1 MAVLI
6 ETLKTYLD
14 ITWNDPHTNAKLEG
28 ILARAQTKIC
38 AYAGDDTVSFA
49 DGTAEQQLLLDLCRY
64 VYNNSSEDFE
74 QNYKADLLMLRAKYA
89 TPEDPE
95 QEVTDDETNEDSE
108 SEDVGGSG

>member
-1 MAVLI
+1 MAALI
-6 ETLKTYLD
+6 DTVKNYLD
-14 ITWNDPHTNAKLEG
+14 ITWNDPGTNTKIEG
-28 ILARAQTKIC
+28 LLARAQVKIC

-64 VYNNSSEDFE
+64 IYNNASEDFE
-74 QNYKADLLMLRAKYA
+74 QNYRADLLMLRAKYA

>member
-28 ILARAQTKIC
+28 ILARAQNKIC
-38 AYAGDDTVSFA
+38 AYAGADSISFA

-89 TPEDPE
+89 TIDPDE
-95 QEVTDDETNEDSE
+95 QEVTDDETGQNSE